1 MPRFLS
7 QLYYY
12 CFVSDEN
19 SVGPHE
25 QDRASSLP
33 GMSSGVIIIYG
44 RSAAPHSC
52 LPASPALWQMSPMTA
67 GRNNLQ
73 LNIHLRSV
81 NVRGGVSLSGKHT
94 DTRTFTHAL
103 ALSHAASIR
112 RISARNA
119 SWMVVKCLRYLLQ
132 VSFQVWVVAC
142 TPYFADLHQIILLCL
157 NFPICFCS
165 TGLPGLHIISAD
177 LRLKNKSQLNWC
189 CSSQVWPQGG
199 TLLTKSTVASSLME
213 GLFSALVAVPRCIT
227 AKWNRKNE
235 NRT

>member
-1 MPRFLS
+1 MPCILS

-12 CFVSDEN
+12 CFVNDKN

-73 LNIHLRSV
+73 LNIPLRSV
-81 NVRGGVSLSGKHT
+81 NVHGGVSLSGKH
-94 DTRTFTHAL
+94 TRTFTHAL

-119 SWMVVKCLRYLLQ
+119 SWTVVKCLRYLLQ
-132 VSFQVWVVAC
+132 VSFEVWVVAC
-142 TPYFADLHQIILLCL
+142 TPYFADLH
-157 NFPICFCS
+157 
-165 TGLPGLHIISAD
+165 
-177 LRLKNKSQLNWC
+177 
-189 CSSQVWPQGG
+189 
-199 TLLTKSTVASSLME
+199 
-213 GLFSALVAVPRCIT
+213 
-227 AKWNRKNE
+227 
-235 NRT
+235 